1 VDLQLACSDRNSQP
15 LSYAIASQPAHG
27 NVSVLDAAT
36 GRVRY
41 TPVLGYG
48 GADGF
53 SFTGSDGT
61 NTSAPAA
68 VTLDV
73 ARDLTRPGMRILTRR
88 TRATRRRVM
97 RVRIRCLPGEPQGC
111 DGRLSARTVRRVAL
125 GTAVRR
131 GRILR
136 LRRRAFHISEGAR
149 ATGRLR
155 MSTRVFR
162 TLKQKRRLR
171 LRVTAVARD
180 PAGNVGRA
188 VRRVTLLAPA
198 AVSGRS

>member
-1 VDLQLACSDRNSQP
+1 
-15 LSYAIASQPAHG
+15 
-27 NVSVLDAAT
+27 
-36 GRVRY
+36 
-41 TPVLGYG
+41 
-48 GADGF
+48 
-53 SFTGSDGT
+53 
-61 NTSAPAA
+61 
-68 VTLDV
+68 
-73 ARDLTRPGMRILTRR
+73 
-88 TRATRRRVM
+88 
-97 RVRIRCLPGEPQGC
+97 
-111 DGRLSARTVRRVAL
+111 VRRVAL

-136 LRRRAFHISEGAR
+136 LRRRAFQISEGAR
-149 ATGRLR
+149 ATVRLR

-162 TLKQKRRLR
+162 ALNQKRRLR